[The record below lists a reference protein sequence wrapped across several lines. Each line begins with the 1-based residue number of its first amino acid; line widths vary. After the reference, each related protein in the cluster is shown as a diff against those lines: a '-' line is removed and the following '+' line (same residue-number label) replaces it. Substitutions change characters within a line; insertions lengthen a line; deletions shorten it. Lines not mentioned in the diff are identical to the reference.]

1 MSNRRFTRLTN
12 AFSKKIENHIA
23 SVALYMM
30 YYNFGR
36 KHQTL
41 GTSPAVKPG
50 LGDHIWSVEE
60 IIGLLEESEPKS
72 TRPAKSA
79 ISNLTT
85 TRNAAAAMISF
96 DSRNL

>member
-1 MSNRRFTRLTN
+1 
-12 AFSKKIENHIA
+12 
-23 SVALYMM
+23 MM

-41 GTSPAVKPG
+41 GTSPAVKAE
-50 LGDHIWSVEE
+50 LADHIGSVEE

-79 ISNLTT
+79 VSN
-85 TRNAAAAMISF
+85 
-96 DSRNL
+96 